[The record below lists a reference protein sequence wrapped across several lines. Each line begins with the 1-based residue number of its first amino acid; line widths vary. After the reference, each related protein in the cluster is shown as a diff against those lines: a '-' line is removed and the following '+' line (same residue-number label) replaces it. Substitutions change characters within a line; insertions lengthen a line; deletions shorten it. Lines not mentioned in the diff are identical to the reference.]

1 MNFRKT
7 ILLVTLFATIVSM
20 SSCAP
25 KGVNIL
31 EQPESYVGEFYVPSS
46 KKVETGS
53 ALSVISAIN
62 EDGYKVKTAIK
73 TESDDPTMIESY
85 KIDCYGLNIE
95 LFHYSDASDKL
106 KEATETGKYS
116 IKNASGEVLRSF
128 DAIVNG
134 HFVMIFS
141 SSIDYEGN
149 DRTKENN
156 KIAELFKSLQ
166 LQ

>member
-1 MNFRKT
+1 MNFKRIFSGI
-7 ILLVTLFATIVSM
+7 ILLAIVLTM

-31 EQPESYVGEFYVPSS
+31 EQSENYVGEFYVPSS
-46 KKVETGS
+46 KKVEAGS
-53 ALSVISAIN
+53 ALSVITAIN
-62 EDGYKVKTAIK
+62 EGGYKVKTAIK

-95 LFHYSDASDKL
+95 LFHYHKDSERL
-106 KEATETGKYS
+106 KEITETGKYD
-116 IKNASGEVLRSF
+116 IKSTSGEVLRSF
-128 DAIVNG
+128 DATVNG
-134 HFVMIFS
+134 NFVLIFS
-141 SSIDYEGN
+141 STIDYEGT

-156 KIAELFKSLQ
+156 EIIELFKSLQ